1 VRTGALVVL
10 NLPVRRLSPRSGSGH
25 MERISS
31 MIKSRLFVLP
41 AVAMMT
47 VFGPTSAASAAGGD
61 IEIKRQQWPFG
72 GIFGTYDA
80 QQLRRGFGVYKEVC
94 ASCHSLNRIAFR
106 NLTEKGGPEFSE
118 EEVKALAA
126 TYEVTGEPNES
137 GEVQKRPGILAD
149 RFPPL
154 YANEQEARSIHN
166 GALPPDLSLIAEAR
180 GVAYVGPWYLHPFA
194 MLKDIMTG
202 YQEGG
207 ADYLYALLVGYRETP
222 PEGKDVGPGMYWND
236 YYPGHQIAMAP
247 PLVADSGF
255 YNDGSPETVEQY
267 AKDVSAFLAW
277 AGDPSLNQRKSTGWV
292 AVLFLIITSI
302 LLYISKRRIWSDVH

>member
-1 VRTGALVVL
+1 
-10 NLPVRRLSPRSGSGH
+10 
-25 MERISS
+25 
-31 MIKSRLFVLP
+31 MIKSRLFILP
-41 AVAMMT
+41 AVTMMT
-47 VFGPTSAASAAGGD
+47 VLGLTSAASAAGGE
-61 IEIKRQQWPFG
+61 IEIERQDWSFG

-80 QQLRRGFGVYKEVC
+80 QQLRRGFGIYKEVC
-94 ASCHSLNRIAFR
+94 ASCHGLKRIAFR
-106 NLTEKGGPEFSE
+106 NLAERGGPEFDA

-126 TYEVTGEPNES
+126 TYEVKGQPDDS
-137 GEVQKRPGILAD
+137 GEVQTRPATLAD
-149 RFPPL
+149 KFPPL
-154 YANEQEARSIHN
+154 YANEKEARSIHN

-180 GVAYVGPWYLHPFA
+180 GVAYHVPWDLHPFH
-194 MLKDIMTG
+194 MLKDISTG

-207 ADYLYALLVGYRETP
+207 PDYIHALLTGYREEP
-222 PEGKDVGPGMYWND
+222 PEGKEVGPGMYWND

-247 PLVADSGF
+247 PLIADSGF

-277 AGDPSLNQRKSTGWV
+277 AGDPSLNQRKSSGWV